1 MSGIIARQILAL
13 CAVALLPAIG
23 EAFYF
28 RDKIPWQTP
37 VAASESATLAMAEG
51 WGSDVMWV
59 DARPDA
65 EYSAGHIPGA
75 LSLNEGDRWNEL
87 LSHMLEQW
95 APGKKVVVYCS
106 SQSCNLSRAVAHRL
120 RTEAQIPDVYVL
132 EGGWEEWLKAHPK

>member
-37 VAASESATLAMAEG
+37 VAASEFATVATAES
-51 WGSDVMWV
+51 WGSDLMWV

-65 EYSAGHIPGA
+65 EYFAGHIPGA
-75 LSLNEGDRWNEL
+75 FSLNEDRWNEL
-87 LSHMLEQW
+87 LPHVLEQW
-95 APGKKVVVYCS
+95 TPGRKLVVYCS
-106 SQSCNLSRAVAHRL
+106 SQSCNLSRSVAHRL
-120 RTEAQIPDVYVL
+120 RTEVQIPDVYIL
-132 EGGWEEWLKAHPK
+132 QGGWEEWLKAHPK